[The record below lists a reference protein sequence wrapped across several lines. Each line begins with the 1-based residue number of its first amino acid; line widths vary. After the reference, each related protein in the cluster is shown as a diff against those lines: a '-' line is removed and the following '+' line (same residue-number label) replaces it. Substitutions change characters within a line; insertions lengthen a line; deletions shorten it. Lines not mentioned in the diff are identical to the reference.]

1 MPHAHALMCVAGSPQ
16 SASQPANPFH
26 EKMAFYLSK
35 GYAVAYVVE
44 NNVTQVVQNLSKI
57 GMPVEDYVE
66 SGALKIIDANS
77 FYSQSETKF
86 DYNIL
91 LLQWHKVLSSIS
103 KKSFKGVMVMG
114 MPHEAFFDNKG
125 NQQKLIEYEEQVAKN
140 YDNSFQ
146 IFCCYTKELL
156 DKLPLGYLI
165 RLLAA
170 HQDVATNQND
180 NGLEKNSNSSAN
192 YPRYVSRLVNLVEEG
207 LATALGKETSALVL
221 KTLKLVY
228 KINKD
233 DIVANPELFEEKI
246 KRMFGDSGE
255 PILKIIVER
264 LKTEIRYIR

>member
-1 MPHAHALMCVAGSPQ
+1 M
-16 SASQPANPFH
+16 NPFY
-26 EKMAFYLSK
+26 EKMALYLSQ
-35 GYAVAYVVE
+35 GYAVVYVVE

-66 SGALKIIDANS
+66 SGALKIIDAGS
-77 FYSQSETKF
+77 FYSPSKTKF

-91 LLQWHKVLSSIS
+91 LLQWHKVLSSTP
-103 KKSFKGVMVMG
+103 KKGFKGVMLMG
-114 MPHEAFFDNKG
+114 MPHGAFFDNKE
-125 NQQKLIEYEEQVAKN
+125 NQQKLIEYEEQAAKG

-170 HQDVATNQND
+170 HQDIATSQSDKGLIAN
-180 NGLEKNSNSSAN
+180 LEKNNSPSLAFN
-192 YPRYVSRLVNLVEEG
+192 SPRHVSRLVDLIEEG
-207 LATALGKETSALVL
+207 LATALGRETSALVL

-228 KINKD
+228 KINKE
-233 DIVANPELFEEKI
+233 DIVANPESFEEKI

-255 PILKIIVER
+255 PMLKIIAER
-264 LKTEIRYIR
+264 LKTEMMYSS

>member
-26 EKMAFYLSK
+26 EKMTFYLSQ

-66 SGALKIIDANS
+66 SGALKIIDAGS
-77 FYSQSETKF
+77 FYSLSKL
-86 DYNIL
+86 DHNIL

-114 MPHEAFFDNKG
+114 MPHEAFFDNKE

-146 IFCCYTKELL
+146 VFCCYTKELL
-156 DKLPLGYLI
+156 DKLPLDYLI

-180 NGLEKNSNSSAN
+180 NGLAANFNNSTN
-192 YPRYVSRLVNLVEEG
+192 YPRHVSRLVNLVEEG

-255 PILKIIVER
+255 PVLKIIAER
-264 LKTEIRYIR
+264 LKTEIMYSR